1 MRAASRVAS
10 RPPKACVAPTLI
22 TRSNKCG
29 AAKSAASSWCRTRR
43 SCSPRVRAALRACA
57 SALGD
62 VDALGPQLGMR
73 GQGAQEPLPTTA
85 AEVEYPRAIS
95 RDAAFQQSAHRVVVE
110 RGRNRMIRMGKRG
123 DLFTIH
129 RRSLARTQA
138 ARTCFSRGRNNRAV
152 RP

>member
-1 MRAASRVAS
+1 MRGADTDHQVEQVWGSEVRGVLLVQDEALLQSEGASG
-10 RPPKACVAPTLI
+10 AP
-22 TRSNKCG
+22 
-29 AAKSAASSWCRTRR
+29 RTCQR
-43 SCSPRVRAALRACA
+43 
-57 SALGD
+57 ALGD

-73 GQGAQEPLPTTA
+73 GQGAQEPLPATA